1 MNANVDLQVWLET
14 NADTR
19 PSIVTPYVQ
28 SAEDAHIHY
37 RLYAIK
43 KGKSGMSSV
52 SQSGTVNVPAQK
64 PTPLSR
70 MSLSMGQTDACQ
82 IELIL
87 AKGGV
92 PAGTYHFDCPP

>member
-1 MNANVDLQVWLET
+1 MNANADLQVWLET
-14 NADTR
+14 NNDTR

-28 SAEDAHIHY
+28 SSEDTNIHY

-52 SQSGTVNVPAQK
+52 SQSGTVSVPARK
-64 PTPLSR
+64 PTALSR
-70 MSLSMGQTDACQ
+70 MSLSVGQTDACQ

-87 AKGGV
+87 AKGGM
-92 PAGTYHFDCPP
+92 PAGTYHFECPP